1 MNIKQEIPIFFSC
14 DDNYVPY
21 LAVAIRSLI
30 DHTTQNNIYRIIILN
45 TGITESNQKWKL
57 KT

>member
-1 MNIKQEIPIFFSC
+1 MDINQEIPIFFSS

-30 DHTTQNNIYRIIILN
+30 DHTTQNNTYKRFF
-45 TGITESNQKWKL
+45 TTHRY
-57 KT
+57 